1 MALPS
6 PSKQCWDEE
15 MLSGQ
20 VKVYRAADKLQ
31 HCLGAGGK
39 GGKKGRSC
47 YMSQDF
53 CPPLYVIVNVKHLFS
68 QNKINIS
75 CIKIS
80 AKSTANLASDFLRS
94 AYM

>member
-6 PSKQCWDEE
+6 PPPSKQCWDEE
-15 MLSGQ
+15 TLSGQ
-20 VKVYRAADKLQ
+20 AKVYRAADKLQ
-31 HCLGAGGK
+31 HCLGA

-68 QNKINIS
+68 QNKINIW

-80 AKSTANLASDFLRS
+80 AKSTTNLASDFLRS